1 MIKKI
6 ILISLCLFLFIFN
19 ISTVHAGDV
28 SVQNINITDSS
39 QNGSNS
45 SQNGSNSSQNSSN
58 SSQNNGKYI
67 DWIQYDAQDGSKRKL
82 QYRYKRSITTNTDYN
97 MAIYNPEGN
106 NNAIKAGTWAGVNI
120 KEIQSA
126 SWSVSGFEYQE
137 IKKAYTCYYKEAGHW
152 KNCRPYTR
160 PKNSSCNKLT
170 LGCYETIRP
179 GDPRYVYNND
189 HCDWDSGRA
198 VPHTSNPQPYY
209 DDYKCPSTYNGL
221 PLDTSK
227 NPDVKEV
234 TEDISEPAENKKDE
248 AYKSAHSAAV
258 GAVGSPLGK
267 VKILDGNNLPNQQKD
282 YQYIYINGQL
292 VNTIDSGIGP
302 SGSVIKIYE
311 YKPSNICIN
320 VKTGVVSYNRECQT
334 EEEARVDN
342 YNYSGTNFW
351 QYFSPLNIKSGT
363 DFSLIVKNNAERKL
377 SANECHSVM
386 ENYKN
391 TYQNYI
397 VTLKSEVLKGDY
409 CKNGNC
415 NKLNTGNGSDWEKV
429 SSGCYFTTIV
439 NIPVV
444 QKYYYEEIK
453 KDTTKFNGYNF
464 YYRSIDINNPFP
476 TTPTVNSVWYEWHN
490 STNKT
495 PDLKKSFDTKTYSIA
510 VNNKLADT
518 IRAYNINNPYP
529 DFSKISTSGKS
540 KFLQNI
546 GVESLIHQKEYK
558 LGEGT
563 KTCVKNGTV
572 SIGSDCS

>member
-19 ISTVHAGDV
+19 ITTVHAVGGV
-28 SVQNINITDSS
+28 SEQNINITDSS

-45 SQNGSNSSQNSSN
+45 SQNGSNSSQN
-58 SSQNNGKYI
+58 NGKYI
-67 DWIQYDAQDGSKRKL
+67 DWIQYYAQDGSKRKL

-120 KEIQSA
+120 KEVQSA

-137 IKKAYTCYYKEAGHW
+137 IKKVYTCYYKKEASKDCNCYQDGLTGSTN
-152 KNCRPYTR
+152 KNDCHGAAFCMV
-160 PKNSSCNKLT
+160 PKWVCPGNPGYKEWR
-170 LGCYETIRP
+170 GCTTIQ
-179 GDPRYVYNND
+179 GSTDTK
-189 HCDWDSGRA
+189 
-198 VPHTSNPQPYY
+198 TSDPQPYY

-227 NPDVKEV
+227 KPDVKEV

-248 AYKSAHSAAV
+248 AYRSAHSAAV

-267 VKILDGNNLPNQQKD
+267 VKILDGNNLPSQQKD

-292 VNTIDSGIGP
+292 VNTIDSGVGP
-302 SGSVIKIYE
+302 SGSVAKIYE

-320 VKTGVVSYNRECQT
+320 VKTGIVSYNRDCQT
-334 EEEARVDN
+334 EEEARIDN

-351 QYFSPLNIKSGT
+351 QYFSPLNIKSGK
-363 DFSLIVKNNAERKL
+363 DFSLIVQNNAERKL

-386 ENYKN
+386 DNYKN

-476 TTPTVNSVWYEWHN
+476 TTPTVNSVWYEWYN
-490 STNKT
+490 SSNKT

-529 DFSKISTSGKS
+529 DFSKISIRGKS
-540 KFLQNI
+540 KFLENI
-546 GVESLIHQKEYK
+546 GVESLVHQKEYK